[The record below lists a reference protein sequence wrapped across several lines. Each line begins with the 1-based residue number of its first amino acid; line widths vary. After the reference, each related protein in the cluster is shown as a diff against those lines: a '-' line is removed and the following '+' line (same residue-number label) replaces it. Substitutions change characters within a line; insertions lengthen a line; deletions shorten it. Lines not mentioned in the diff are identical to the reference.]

1 MLGRMQQAGRRGLM
15 MQRRSHSILIGP
27 PGTMS
32 GNYGSNP
39 RPMHPMKMIGGRRAK
54 QQAIAG
60 LFLCLC
66 SVSYNAPLWVIPFW
80 APHMK
85 RIWQLNDDYEISI
98 PRYGL
103 GKYYCF

>member
-39 RPMHPMKMIGGRRAK
+39 RPMHPV
-54 QQAIAG
+54 
-60 LFLCLC
+60 L
-66 SVSYNAPLWVIPFW
+66 
-80 APHMK
+80 
-85 RIWQLNDDYEISI
+85 
-98 PRYGL
+98 L
-103 GKYYCF
+103 G